1 MRECVRHEHEAPT
14 LPMAKK
20 HLLRTRSETGQAT
33 VEFALILPV
42 LLFLII
48 VMLDLGKAYNYW
60 IDETHL
66 ANAAARWA
74 VVNKSPAPPDIET
87 ALKSQADSA
96 QLRSGVTISTC
107 FPNGAANH
115 SVGVDPVQAKASYD
129 YKPLKFLTGPFASV
143 FKNIGIVTIVS
154 KATMLLEQPYD
165 STTPSNNSYM
175 RSGPVAC

>member
-1 MRECVRHEHEAPT
+1 MRECVQHEHEAPT
-14 LPMAKK
+14 MPMAKK

-42 LLFLII
+42 LLFMII

-74 VVNKSPAPPDIET
+74 VVNKSPVAGQSIET
-87 ALKSQADSA
+87 ALQNEADSA
-96 QLRSGVTISTC
+96 QLRSGVTVSIC
-107 FPNGAANH
+107 FPNGTSNVA
-115 SVGVDPVQAKASYD
+115 VDPVQAKVTYV
-129 YKPLKFLTGPFASV
+129 YKPLKFLTGPFAGA
-143 FKNIGIVTIVS
+143 FKNLGNVTIVS

-165 STTPSNNSYM
+165 SVTLSNNSYT
-175 RSGPVAC
+175 PVAC